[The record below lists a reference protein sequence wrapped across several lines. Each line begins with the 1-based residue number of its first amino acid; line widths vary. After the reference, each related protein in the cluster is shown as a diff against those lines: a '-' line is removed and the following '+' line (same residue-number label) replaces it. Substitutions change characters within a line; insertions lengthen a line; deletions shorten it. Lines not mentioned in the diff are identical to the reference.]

1 MMQVQNTRFTEDEWR
16 TLQFA
21 ILRVY
26 FRVAQVDGTIDHAE
40 RGALFDILTETTFE
54 SPLLVEA
61 LRTIEDDFPAI
72 FTDYLQDERD
82 FITAMQQTRA
92 LLMGKLSPDDGRLF
106 AEDLSRMAA
115 QVGNASASDVFD
127 SQNISTAEME
137 VIQSIT
143 SLLDPK

>member
-1 MMQVQNTRFTEDEWR
+1 MVQVQNARFTEDEWR

-21 ILRVY
+21 VLRVY

-54 SPLLVEA
+54 SPILMEVLKS
-61 LRTIEDDFPAI
+61 IEEDFPAI
-72 FTDYLQDERD
+72 FAAYLQDERD

-92 LLMGKLSPDDGRLF
+92 LLIGKAPPEEGKHF
-106 AEDLSRMAA
+106 ASDLA
-115 QVGNASASDVFD
+115 QLAGQVANASASDVFD

-137 VIQSIT
+137 VIQSVT
-143 SLLDPK
+143 SLLDPQ